1 MFIRDVG
8 AHLKMTTKIISIL
21 LGLTIL
27 ILGLNYGS
35 PVEITFQPEHRIGV
49 LTLAILVGLTFF
61 FLFRQSLRLKS
72 LGLKIAGFG
81 LTGIVLLPYLW
92 IGLWTVPQA
101 IFSSDYPMYQDV
113 STYKN
118 QNGELLVGQFI
129 EISGSLHHSQTR
141 KILYDFDN
149 GIRISFL
156 YPDKKINGIWEY
168 HRLEFNNGFTSKTD
182 TTYTAEFEN
191 GREIK

>member
-1 MFIRDVG
+1 
-8 AHLKMTTKIISIL
+8 
-21 LGLTIL
+21 
-27 ILGLNYGS
+27 
-35 PVEITFQPEHRIGV
+35 
-49 LTLAILVGLTFF
+49 
-61 FLFRQSLRLKS
+61 
-72 LGLKIAGFG
+72 
-81 LTGIVLLPYLW
+81 
-92 IGLWTVPQA
+92 
-101 IFSSDYPMYQDV
+101 MYQDV

-156 YPDKKINGIWEY
+156 YPDKKINGNWEY

-182 TTYTAEFEN
+182 TTYMAEFEN

>member
-1 MFIRDVG
+1 
-8 AHLKMTTKIISIL
+8 MTNRIITIL

-35 PVEITFQPEHRIGV
+35 PVEVTFQPGHRIGV
-49 LTLAILVGLTFF
+49 LILATFIGLTFY
-61 FLFRQSLRLKS
+61 FLIRQSLKFKR
-72 LGLKIAGFG
+72 LGLKIAGLG
-81 LTGIVLLPYLW
+81 LTGIILLPYLW
-92 IGLWTVPQA
+92 IGIWTVPQA
-101 IFSSDYPMYQDV
+101 IYSSDYPMYQDV

-141 KILYDFDN
+141 KVLCGFNN

-156 YPDKKINGIWEY
+156 YPDQKINGTWEY
-168 HRLEFNNGFTSKTD
+168 HRFEFNNGFTSKKD
-182 TTYTAEFEN
+182 TTFIAEFEK
-191 GREIK
+191 GRFKK

>member
-1 MFIRDVG
+1 
-8 AHLKMTTKIISIL
+8 
-21 LGLTIL
+21 
-27 ILGLNYGS
+27 
-35 PVEITFQPEHRIGV
+35 
-49 LTLAILVGLTFF
+49 
-61 FLFRQSLRLKS
+61 
-72 LGLKIAGFG
+72 
-81 LTGIVLLPYLW
+81 
-92 IGLWTVPQA
+92 
-101 IFSSDYPMYQDV
+101 MYQDV

-168 HRLEFNNGFTSKTD
+168 HRLEFNNRFTSKTD
-182 TTYTAEFEN
+182 TTYTRSEEHTSELQSR
-191 GREIK
+191 GHLVCRLLLEKKQ